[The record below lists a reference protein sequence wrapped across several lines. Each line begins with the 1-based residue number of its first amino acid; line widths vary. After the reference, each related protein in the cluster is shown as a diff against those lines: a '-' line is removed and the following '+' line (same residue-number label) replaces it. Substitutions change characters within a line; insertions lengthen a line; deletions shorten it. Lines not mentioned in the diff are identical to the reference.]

1 MTTWLGR
8 RQFVA
13 GSIMCAALVTRPAD
27 AEARHAPRRQVLSFG
42 MESSGTVAFAL
53 KQLTTY
59 LLTIPLEAQVEALRV
74 GLANITPVP
83 YRLNGIC
90 CCEGTIWDPAPGAD
104 WGYFT
109 FTGSGNQPRAPAQTP
124 RPCEVPGNRPVETG
138 AINVPAICWSDWM
151 RYRTNAASGRPQML
165 LRMLAPPQQLSLTR
179 VGAHGNLA
187 NLIPGLRPWTL
198 AVMQTPGDFVTEPV
212 KPRDAVA
219 APGTPVM
226 VVQYRSAVPGIEIV
240 IGGDSHLAMFHTFA
254 RQAGIALSTPSLPIS
269 TWDAAWS
276 GQPSR
281 TFWPCLD
288 QAIDLARPS
297 VCVIQGW
304 TANDGIGRKQDVAFE
319 QRVRES
325 ADRVLRQGGIPVI
338 LKALPRHLFGLPA
351 LRAEWDQAN
360 RDLDQLVPGAVLFDP
375 NVYVGDPSRPA
386 DWRGDASTDGLHPN
400 VAGNVLLREPFATML
415 RTLL

>member
-13 GSIMCAALVTRPAD
+13 GSIMSAALATRSAD

-42 MESSGTVAFAL
+42 IQSAGTLAVAL
-53 KQLTTY
+53 EQLTTY
-59 LLTIPLEAQVEALRV
+59 LLTIPLEAQVESLRV
-74 GLANITPVP
+74 GLANITPTP

-90 CCEGTIWDPAPGAD
+90 CCEGTIWDPAPGAN

-109 FTGSGNQPRAPAQTP
+109 FTGTGDEPRAPAQAP
-124 RPCEVPGNRPVETG
+124 QPCEVPGNHPAETG
-138 AINVPAICWSDWM
+138 AINVPAIYWSDWM

-165 LRMLAPPQQLSLTR
+165 LRVLAPPQWMSQTL

-187 NLIPGLRPWTL
+187 DVVPGLRPWTL
-198 AVMQTPGDFVTEPV
+198 SVMQAAGDFVTEPTP
-212 KPRDAVA
+212 PRGAVP

-240 IGGDSHLAMFHTFA
+240 IGGDSHLSMFHTFA

-269 TWDAAWS
+269 TWDAAWG
-276 GQPSR
+276 GQPSG
-281 TFWPCLD
+281 TTWPCLD
-288 QAIDLARPS
+288 QAIDLGSPS

-304 TANDGIGRKQDVAFE
+304 TLPGGIGRVGYE

-325 ADRVLRQGGIPVI
+325 AERVLRQGGIPVI
-338 LKALPRHLFGLPA
+338 VKALPRHLFELPA
-351 LRAEWDQAN
+351 LHAEWDQAN
-360 RDLDQLVPGAVLFDP
+360 KDLDQLVPGAVLFDG
-375 NVYVGDPSRPA
+375 NAYVGDPNRPA
-386 DWRGDASTDGLHPN
+386 DWRGDASTDGVHPN
-400 VAGNVLLREPFATML
+400 VAGNVLLREPFAAML

>member
-13 GSIMCAALVTRPAD
+13 GSVSCAALATHTAD
-27 AEARHAPRRQVLSFG
+27 AEARHATRRQVLSFG
-42 MESSGTVAFAL
+42 MQSSGSVAFAL
-53 KQLTTY
+53 EQLTTY
-59 LLTIPLEAQVEALRV
+59 LLTIPLEAQVESLRV
-74 GLANITPVP
+74 GLANITPTP

-90 CCEGTIWDPAPGAD
+90 CCEGTIWDSAPGAN

-109 FTGSGNQPRAPAQTP
+109 FTEAGIDPREPAQTP
-124 RPCEVPGNRPVETG
+124 QPCEVPGNHPVQTG
-138 AINVPAICWSDWM
+138 AINVPAIYWSDWM

-165 LRMLAPPQQLSLTR
+165 LRVLAPPQWLSLAP

-187 NLIPGLRPWTL
+187 DIIPGLRSWTL
-198 AVMQTPGDFVTEPV
+198 SVMQTPGDFVTDPAQ
-212 KPRDAVA
+212 PRDAVL

-240 IGGDSHLAMFHTFA
+240 IGGDSHLSMFHTFA
-254 RQAGIALSTPSLPIS
+254 RQAGIVLSTPSVPIS
-269 TWDAAWS
+269 TWDAAWG
-276 GQPSR
+276 GQTSR
-281 TFWPCLD
+281 TTWPCLD
-288 QAIDLARPS
+288 QAVDLARPS

-304 TANDGIGRKQDVAFE
+304 TLPGEVGRVAYE

-338 LKALPRHLFGLPA
+338 VKALPRHLFGHPA
-351 LRAEWDQAN
+351 LQAEWEQAN
-360 RDLDQLVPGAVLFDP
+360 RDLDQLVPGAVLFDG
-375 NVYVGDPSRPA
+375 NAYVGDPIRPA
-386 DWRGDASTDGLHPN
+386 DWRSDASTDGIHPN
-400 VAGNVLLREPFATML
+400 VAGNVLLREPFVAML